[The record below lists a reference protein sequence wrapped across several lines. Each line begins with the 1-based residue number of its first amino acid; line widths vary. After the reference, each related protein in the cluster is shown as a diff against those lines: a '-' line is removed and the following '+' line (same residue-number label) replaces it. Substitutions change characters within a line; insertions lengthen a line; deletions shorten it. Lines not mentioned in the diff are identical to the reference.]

1 MSRSLVLALDLAAIL
16 VLTFALYFPRH
27 RRKGMVAAYL
37 GTNIGVVAV
46 ADALSSSTVSAGLGL
61 GLFGILSIIRL
72 RSDELDQ
79 QEIAYYFASLAL
91 GLLAGIS
98 VAPAWTTVALMG
110 AILLALYVGDHPKL
124 FGRYRTQTLT
134 LDAAYTDEAEV
145 TGVLERLLGATVH
158 QLTVRKVDLV
168 NASTVVDVTYELPA
182 LPDER
187 VTSVHLTSR
196 ERP

>member
-98 VAPAWTTVALMG
+98 VAPAWTTAALMG

-145 TGVLERLLGATVH
+145 TGVLERLLGGTVH

-168 NASTVVDVTYELPA
+168 NASTVVDVTYELPVLA
-182 LPDER
+182 EER
-187 VTSVHLTSR
+187 TTSALTSL
-196 ERP
+196 ERS